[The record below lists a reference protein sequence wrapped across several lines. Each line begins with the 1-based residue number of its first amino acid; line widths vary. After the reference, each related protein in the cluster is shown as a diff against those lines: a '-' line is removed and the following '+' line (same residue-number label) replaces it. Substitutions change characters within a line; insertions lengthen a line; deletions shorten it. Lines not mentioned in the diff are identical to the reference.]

1 MNQTERGQKTTQRIM
16 YSSGELFH
24 EGGAFPWRKPRRVVS
39 LFLLVS
45 CLLSPLFLDGCA
57 FVPST
62 GPFASNV
69 LDKKSNSIPVE
80 NANENIAHQLWQ
92 EALYR
97 NQENIDK
104 TLAALGQPAIQPL
117 KIAVGDSITLSLWSQ
132 SAGSSQQSMLQTAPH
147 ETDMGAYTVALNGT
161 VDLPYVGP
169 VTVAG
174 LTPQE
179 ADKIIAARYAQAQQF
194 PKAEAVVT
202 IKHNKGQHVVII
214 GSVNKPITLDWPEGG
229 LTVSE
234 ALAAAGGFRVFGASY
249 KGGDVAVNNVMI
261 VRRAKD
267 YSLPLKTVLEH
278 RIQLIPGDTLVVRQ
292 QPLVRATCLG
302 AGWESPT
309 VINFDKQPTL
319 AKVLSLGR
327 INWRTAQGRGVF
339 VFKHSFR
346 VIYRVNIDT
355 PEGMR
360 TAQWFP
366 IANQDLVYIPPS
378 RSTSLQQI
386 MQIIMSAAYPLTL
399 AASFAR

>member
-1 MNQTERGQKTTQRIM
+1 MNPTKRGQKITRGTTQGTV
-16 YSSGELFH
+16 YSSLRSFLWCKSRRAASLSLL
-24 EGGAFPWRKPRRVVS
+24 GACF
-39 LFLLVS
+39 
-45 CLLSPLFLDGCA
+45 LSPFLLDGCA

-69 LDKKSNSIPVE
+69 LDKNSNSIPVE
-80 NANENIAHQLWQ
+80 TANEDIAYQLWQ
-92 EALYR
+92 ETLHR

-104 TLAALGQPAIQPL
+104 TLTALGQPAIQPL
-117 KIAVGDSITLSLWSQ
+117 KIAVGDSIALSLWSQ
-132 SAGSSQQSMLQTAPH
+132 SAGTSESQSVLHTAPH
-147 ETDMGAYTVALNGT
+147 RTDMGAYTVALNGT
-161 VDLPYVGP
+161 VDLPYVGS

-179 ADKIIAARYAQAQQF
+179 AGKIIAAQYAKAQQF

-202 IKHNKGQHVVII
+202 IKHNKGQHVVVI
-214 GSVNKPITLDWPEGG
+214 GSVNTPVTLDWPEGG

-234 ALAAAGGFRVFGASY
+234 ALAAAGGFKVFGASY
-249 KGGDVAVNNVMI
+249 KGGDVAVNNVLI
-261 VRRAKD
+261 VREDKD

-278 RIQLIPGDTLVVRQ
+278 HIRLIPGDTLVVRQ
-292 QPLVRATCLG
+292 KPLVRATCLG

-309 VINFDKQPTL
+309 IIRFDKQPTL
-319 AKVLSLGR
+319 AKVLSLGK
-327 INWRTAQGRGVF
+327 ISWHTAQGRGVF

-346 VIYRVNIDT
+346 MIYRVNIDT

-360 TAQWFP
+360 TAQLFP
-366 IANQDLVYIPPS
+366 IVDQDLIYIPPS

-386 MQIIMSAAYPLTL
+386 VQIIMSAAYPLTL